1 MNVFS
6 SGQHE
11 REIRRLDPNILPAQL
26 RALELVAARL
36 SDQRPA
42 PDQAFV
48 ARLEDRIAE
57 LPRDADQ
64 PRGYARRSSWRLGT
78 AVCLALGFGLLLVA
92 ALLVAGGS

>member
-11 REIRRLDPNILPAQL
+11 REIRRLDPSILPRQL
-26 RALELVAARL
+26 RALERVAERL

-48 ARLEDRIAE
+48 ARLEGRIAE
-57 LPRDADQ
+57 LPRETDQ
-64 PRGYARRSSWRLGT
+64 PGGYARRSSWRLGT
-78 AVCLALGFGLLLVA
+78 AVCLALGFSLLLVA